1 MDGHTSNAETSAAE
15 TSNAETSA
23 AESNAFAGK
32 VAIVTGS
39 SVDPSIG
46 RSTALRLARQGA
58 AVIINGRSEEP
69 LRNAESG
76 FRSQGLDVTAVS
88 GSLLDDGTAAR
99 LADAAVE
106 RYGRIDAVVNTVGGT
121 RFQGPPR
128 DIDRAAYLETVEL
141 NTWTS
146 IAVVQQSLRAGLA
159 DGGGAVVNVSSGTVH
174 KTTPTMMAY
183 AAAKAALNAVT
194 RTLAR
199 DLGPLGVRV
208 NAVAPGLTRTTGTRG
223 MWEADD
229 GTSAGSN
236 LLLGRLTTAD
246 DIANACVFLLSDEA
260 AQITGVVLDVDGGNH
275 LQDGG
280 WTPMGS

>member
-1 MDGHTSNAETSAAE
+1 MDGHTSAAETSAAE
-15 TSNAETSA
+15 TS
-23 AESNAFAGK
+23 AFAGK

-39 SVDPSIG
+39 SMDPSIG

-69 LRNAESG
+69 LRDTEG
-76 FRSQGLDVTAVS
+76 DFRSQGLDVTAVS

-121 RFQGPPR
+121 RFQGSPR
-128 DIDRAAYLETVEL
+128 HIDRTAYLETVEL

-199 DLGPLGVRV
+199 DLGPLGIRV

-229 GTSAGSN
+229 GTGAGNN

-275 LQDGG
+275 LQGGG
-280 WTPMGS
+280 WTPMGP

>member
-1 MDGHTSNAETSAAE
+1 MEGRTSANG
-15 TSNAETSA
+15 TGA
-23 AESNAFAGK
+23 AAATNFAGQ

-39 SVDPSIG
+39 SMDPSIG

-58 AVIINGRSEEP
+58 SVVINGRSEEP
-69 LRNAESG
+69 LRAAERD
-76 FRSQGLDVTAVS
+76 FLTEGLDVTAVS

-99 LADAAVE
+99 LANVAAE

-121 RFQGPPR
+121 RFQGSPR
-128 DIDRAAYLETVEL
+128 EIDRAAYLGTVEL

-146 IAVVQQSLRAGLA
+146 IALVQQALGAGLA
-159 DGGGAVVNVSSGTVH
+159 DGGGAVVNVSSGSVH

-208 NAVAPGLTRTTGTRG
+208 NAVAPGLTRTTGTRS

-229 GTSAGSN
+229 GTAAGSN

-246 DIANACVFLLSDEA
+246 DIANACVFLLSDQA
-260 AQITGVVLDVDGGNH
+260 AQITGVVIDVDGGNH
-275 LQDGG
+275 LQGGG
-280 WTPMGS
+280 WTPMGDRST